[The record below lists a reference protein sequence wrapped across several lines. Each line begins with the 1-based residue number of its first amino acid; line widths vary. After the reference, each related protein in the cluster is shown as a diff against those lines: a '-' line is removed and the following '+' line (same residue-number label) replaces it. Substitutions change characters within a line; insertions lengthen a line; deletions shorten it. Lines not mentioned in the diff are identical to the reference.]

1 MRHIKNENGYA
12 LVMVILLVVVFTTLG
27 MGLLAMNIN
36 ANKQFNVKEDQ
47 VQARH
52 QAEMGVLHYKEEIKR
67 VVESYD
73 FVTYKNKSEQENL
86 MLNGDL
92 LCNKINSIKIIKLS
106 DLNDKNYEVSI
117 VSPCKTATDNQLTV
131 EILSVGK
138 TLSTFKSIK
147 NTFKMSPPTIL
158 ANQPIKKFPEKPNR
172 PSNYTPKNS
181 NDPLDESGYVEI
193 TVPFITKKQEHHF
206 KDHFVISGVKGNA
219 FTVGGGKEDKVLVE
233 KDLYMDGNLY
243 IQNHACILV
252 RGDLIINGDLTSQ
265 SNGGEINIIVFGDAL
280 ILGNENLK
288 SDDHLFV
295 KGDVYLSQ
303 NKTKI
308 LKYNKGSSGNCKAPD
323 SWYEPLKP
331 IPDINKYRW
340 EVQDSI
346 DPVYL

>member
-1 MRHIKNENGYA
+1 
-12 LVMVILLVVVFTTLG
+12 
-27 MGLLAMNIN
+27 
-36 ANKQFNVKEDQ
+36 
-47 VQARH
+47 
-52 QAEMGVLHYKEEIKR
+52 
-67 VVESYD
+67 
-73 FVTYKNKSEQENL
+73 
-86 MLNGDL
+86 
-92 LCNKINSIKIIKLS
+92 
-106 DLNDKNYEVSI
+106 LNDKNYEVSI

-252 RGDLIINGDLTSQ
+252 
-265 SNGGEINIIVFGDAL
+265 
-280 ILGNENLK
+280 
-288 SDDHLFV
+288 
-295 KGDVYLSQ
+295 
-303 NKTKI
+303 
-308 LKYNKGSSGNCKAPD
+308 
-323 SWYEPLKP
+323 
-331 IPDINKYRW
+331 
-340 EVQDSI
+340 
-346 DPVYL
+346 